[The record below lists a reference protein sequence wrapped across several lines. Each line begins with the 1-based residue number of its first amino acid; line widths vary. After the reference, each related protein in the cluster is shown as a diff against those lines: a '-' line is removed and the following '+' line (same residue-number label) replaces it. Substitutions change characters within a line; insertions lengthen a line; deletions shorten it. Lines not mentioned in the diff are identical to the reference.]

1 MNHKFGFSGIANFNA
16 HVPNLRAINYRFGFI
31 GVGNMGGALAKAAS
45 RSTKQIILCDHDAE
59 KAANLARRIG
69 CEFADSRTVVAESEY
84 VFLGVKPQMMA
95 NLLEEIKSTL
105 EKHKDVILVTMAAGL
120 TIEYIRKMAG
130 ADYKVIRIMPNLA
143 VEVGKGEILYT
154 TSENVSKIDIG
165 KFLNLM
171 KHAGHLTGIE
181 EDQMNAG
188 CAVSGCG
195 PAFVYK
201 FVRGLAQ
208 GGMEAGLDEET
219 ALALAIQTVRGSAK
233 MLEGNSAPLDVMIDN
248 VCSPGGSTIE
258 GVRALDKDG
267 MEESIRKAV
276 AAAYKR
282 NIELGK
288 AE

>member
-1 MNHKFGFSGIANFNA
+1 MSLKFSFSGIASFDA
-16 HVPNLRAINYRFGFI
+16 PVPNIRAINYRFGFI
-31 GVGNMGGALAKAAS
+31 GVGNMGSALAKAAS
-45 RSTKQIILCDHDAE
+45 RSTKQIIVCDHDAE
-59 KAANLARRIG
+59 KASSLAQRIG

-95 NLLEEIKSTL
+95 DLLEEIKKTL
-105 EKHKDVILVTMAAGL
+105 EKHKDVILVSMAAGL
-120 TIEYIRKMAG
+120 SIETIRKMAG
-130 ADYKVIRIMPNLA
+130 GDYKVIRIMPNLA

-171 KHAGHLTGIE
+171 KHAGHLTGME
-181 EDQMNAG
+181 EELMNAG

-201 FVRGLAQ
+201 FVRGLMQ
-208 GGMEAGLDEET
+208 GGVNAGLDEET

-233 MLEGNSAPLDVMIDN
+233 MLENNSAPLDKMIEN

-258 GVRALDKDG
+258 GVKALDEAG
-267 MEESIRKAV
+267 MEEAISGAV

-288 AE
+288 A

>member
-1 MNHKFGFSGIANFNA
+1 MNIHQGLFGFNNLGGHI
-16 HVPNLRAINYRFGFI
+16 PNVRAINYRFGFI

-45 RSTKQIILCDHDAE
+45 RSTKQIILCDNDAQ
-59 KAANLARRIG
+59 KASSLAQRLD
-69 CEFADSRTVVAESEY
+69 CEFADIRTVTAESEY

-95 NLLEEIKSTL
+95 NMLGEIKDTL
-105 EKHKDVILVTMAAGL
+105 EKHKDVILVSMAAGL
-120 TIEYIRKMAG
+120 SIETIRKMAG
-130 ADYKVIRIMPNLA
+130 GDYKVIRIMPNLA

-154 TSENVSKIDIG
+154 TSENVSKIEIG

-171 KHAGHLTGIE
+171 KHAGHLTGIDE
-181 EDQMNAG
+181 ELMNAG

-208 GGMEAGLDEET
+208 GGVEAGLDPET

-233 MLEGNSAPLDVMIDN
+233 MLEGNIAPIDKMIEN

-258 GVRALDKDG
+258 GVKKLDEAG
-267 MEESIRKAV
+267 MEQAVTDAV
-276 AAAYKR
+276 AASYKR
-282 NIELGK
+282 NVELGQS
-288 AE
+288 

>member
-1 MNHKFGFSGIANFNA
+1 MKHQFGYSGIENL
-16 HVPNLRAINYRFGFI
+16 HTHIPNLRAINYRLGFI

-59 KAANLARRIG
+59 KASELAHRIG
-69 CEFADSRTVVAESEY
+69 CEFADSRTVAAESEY

-95 NLLEEIKSTL
+95 EMLEEIKKEL
-105 EKHKDVILVTMAAGL
+105 EKHRDVILVSMAAGL
-120 TIEYIRKMAG
+120 SIETIRRMAG
-130 ADYKVIRIMPNLA
+130 GNYKVIRIMPNLA

-154 TSENVSKIDIG
+154 TSENVSKIEIG

-171 KHAGHLTGIE
+171 KHAGHLTGME
-181 EDQMNAG
+181 ERDINAG
-188 CAVSGCG
+188 CSVSGCG

-208 GGMEAGLDEET
+208 GGIDAGLDEET

-233 MLEGNSAPLDVMIDN
+233 MLESNSAPLDKMIAN

-258 GVRALDKDG
+258 GVKALDDAG
-267 MEESIRKAV
+267 MEQAVRDAV
-276 AAAYKR
+276 AAAFQR

-288 AE
+288 A